1 MMDYRDVTV
10 EKEDLNE
17 RESLELITRM
27 IQNTKCRM
35 AENAGMPFLLWGYMT
50 VAVSLLVWFML
61 KQTGNADWNYLWF
74 LLPLVAFPGTLWS
87 GRKRKKMVRTYVD
100 RIIGYVWTVFGL
112 SAFLLS
118 CVAVFGWDIPILFTI
133 LLLMGMGTALTGL
146 IVGMKVVAVGG
157 NEESRH
163 GIILTK
169 NEIASKY
176 GLVVGEPLWKA
187 KQKCR
192 NLIIVPPNF
201 PVYIEFSKKVR
212 KILEDYTDLIEPF
225 GLDESWIDV
234 TGDWFKNGRE
244 IGFEIKE
251 RK

>member
-118 CVAVFGWDIPILFTI
+118 CVAVFWWDIPILFTI

-146 IVGMKVVAVGG
+146 IVGMKVVTVGG
-157 NEESRH
+157 VLGALLSLGCFFIP
-163 GIILTK
+163 GISQMLFFALAFVFNDGDTGAYD
-169 NEIASKY
+169 EPGGLSKQ
-176 GLVVGEPLWKA
+176 E
-187 KQKCR
+187 R
-192 NLIIVPPNF
+192 NCLCLRN
-201 PVYIEFSKKVR
+201 
-212 KILEDYTDLIEPF
+212 
-225 GLDESWIDV
+225 
-234 TGDWFKNGRE
+234 
-244 IGFEIKE
+244 
-251 RK
+251 

>member
-118 CVAVFGWDIPILFTI
+118 CVAVFWWDIPILFTI

-146 IVGMKVVAVGG
+146 IVGMKVVTVGG
-157 NEESRH
+157 VLGALLSLGCFFIPGIRQMLFFALAFVFMMVIPGHMMNRMASRNKK
-163 GIILTK
+163 GI
-169 NEIASKY
+169 AY
-176 GLVVGEPLWKA
+176 V
-187 KQKCR
+187 
-192 NLIIVPPNF
+192 
-201 PVYIEFSKKVR
+201 
-212 KILEDYTDLIEPF
+212 
-225 GLDESWIDV
+225 
-234 TGDWFKNGRE
+234 
-244 IGFEIKE
+244 
-251 RK
+251 

>member
-50 VAVSLLVWFML
+50 VAVSLLVCFML

-118 CVAVFGWDIPILFTI
+118 CVAVFWWDIPILFTI

-146 IVGMKVVAVGG
+146 IVGMKVVTVGG
-157 NEESRH
+157 VLGALLSLGCFFIPGISQMLFFALAFVFMMVIPGHMMNRMASRNKK
-163 GIILTK
+163 GI
-169 NEIASKY
+169 AY
-176 GLVVGEPLWKA
+176 V
-187 KQKCR
+187 
-192 NLIIVPPNF
+192 
-201 PVYIEFSKKVR
+201 
-212 KILEDYTDLIEPF
+212 
-225 GLDESWIDV
+225 
-234 TGDWFKNGRE
+234 
-244 IGFEIKE
+244 
-251 RK
+251 

>member
-118 CVAVFGWDIPILFTI
+118 CVAVFWWDIPILFTI

-146 IVGMKVVAVGG
+146 IVGMKVVTVGG
-157 NEESRH
+157 VLGALLSLGCFFIP
-163 GIILTK
+163 GISQMLFFALAFVFMMVIPGHMM
-169 NEIASKY
+169 NRY
-176 GLVVGEPLWKA
+176 GLS
-187 KQKCR
+187 KQER
-192 NLIIVPPNF
+192 NCLCLRN
-201 PVYIEFSKKVR
+201 
-212 KILEDYTDLIEPF
+212 
-225 GLDESWIDV
+225 
-234 TGDWFKNGRE
+234 
-244 IGFEIKE
+244 
-251 RK
+251 

>member
-146 IVGMKVVAVGG
+146 IVGMKGRCIGSIV
-157 NEESRH
+157 
-163 GIILTK
+163 
-169 NEIASKY
+169 
-176 GLVVGEPLWKA
+176 VVGLFLYTRYQSNAVFCVGLCFYDGDTGAYDEPGGLS
-187 KQKCR
+187 KQER
-192 NLIIVPPNF
+192 NCLCLRN
-201 PVYIEFSKKVR
+201 
-212 KILEDYTDLIEPF
+212 
-225 GLDESWIDV
+225 
-234 TGDWFKNGRE
+234 
-244 IGFEIKE
+244 
-251 RK
+251 

>member
-61 KQTGNADWNYLWF
+61 KQTGNADCNYLWF
-74 LLPLVAFPGTLWS
+74 LLPLVAFHGTLWS
-87 GRKRKKMVRTYVD
+87 GRKLKKMVRTYVD

-146 IVGMKVVAVGG
+146 IVGMKVVTVGG
-157 NEESRH
+157 VLGALLSLGCFFIPGISQMLFFALAFVFMMVIPGHMMNRVASRNKK
-163 GIILTK
+163 GI
-169 NEIASKY
+169 AY
-176 GLVVGEPLWKA
+176 V
-187 KQKCR
+187 
-192 NLIIVPPNF
+192 
-201 PVYIEFSKKVR
+201 
-212 KILEDYTDLIEPF
+212 
-225 GLDESWIDV
+225 
-234 TGDWFKNGRE
+234 
-244 IGFEIKE
+244 
-251 RK
+251 

>member
-1 MMDYRDVTV
+1 
-10 EKEDLNE
+10 
-17 RESLELITRM
+17 
-27 IQNTKCRM
+27 M

-146 IVGMKVVAVGG
+146 IVGMKVVTVGG
-157 NEESRH
+157 VLGALLSLGCFFIP
-163 GIILTK
+163 GISQMLF
-169 NEIASKY
+169 
-176 GLVVGEPLWKA
+176 LRWPLF
-187 KQKCR
+187 
-192 NLIIVPPNF
+192 L
-201 PVYIEFSKKVR
+201 
-212 KILEDYTDLIEPF
+212 
-225 GLDESWIDV
+225 
-234 TGDWFKNGRE
+234 
-244 IGFEIKE
+244 
-251 RK
+251 

>member
-118 CVAVFGWDIPILFTI
+118 CVAVFWCDIPILFTI

-146 IVGMKVVAVGG
+146 IVGMKVVTVGG
-157 NEESRH
+157 VLGALLSLGCFFIPGISQMLFFALAFVFMMVIPGHMMNRMASRNKK
-163 GIILTK
+163 GI
-169 NEIASKY
+169 AY
-176 GLVVGEPLWKA
+176 V
-187 KQKCR
+187 
-192 NLIIVPPNF
+192 
-201 PVYIEFSKKVR
+201 
-212 KILEDYTDLIEPF
+212 
-225 GLDESWIDV
+225 
-234 TGDWFKNGRE
+234 
-244 IGFEIKE
+244 
-251 RK
+251 

>member
-118 CVAVFGWDIPILFTI
+118 CVAVFWWDIPILFTI

-146 IVGMKVVAVGG
+146 IVGMKVVTVGG
-157 NEESRH
+157 VLGALLSLGCFLSSTYKCNFL
-163 GIILTK
+163 GAD
-169 NEIASKY
+169 N
-176 GLVVGEPLWKA
+176 
-187 KQKCR
+187 KQ
-192 NLIIVPPNF
+192 
-201 PVYIEFSKKVR
+201 
-212 KILEDYTDLIEPF
+212 
-225 GLDESWIDV
+225 
-234 TGDWFKNGRE
+234 
-244 IGFEIKE
+244 
-251 RK
+251 

>member
-118 CVAVFGWDIPILFTI
+118 CVAVFWWDIPILFTI

-146 IVGMKVVAVGG
+146 IVGMKVVTVGG
-157 NEESRH
+157 VLGALLSLGCFFIPGISQMLFFALAFVCMMVIPGHMMNRVASRDKK
-163 GIILTK
+163 GIATVSGTK
-169 NEIASKY
+169 S
-176 GLVVGEPLWKA
+176 
-187 KQKCR
+187 
-192 NLIIVPPNF
+192 F
-201 PVYIEFSKKVR
+201 TTF
-212 KILEDYTDLIEPF
+212 
-225 GLDESWIDV
+225 
-234 TGDWFKNGRE
+234 
-244 IGFEIKE
+244 
-251 RK
+251 